1 MYILIL
7 DISTQNYFK
16 SKTKA
21 ITSEPDSMD
30 KHLTSPTGK
39 NNLHHAEQFIDKK
52 IREES
57 GKKASI
63 GNQKDSYESRL
74 SANYKPILSK
84 SDSIDVVDCK
94 CINQLVLSTTIVLIY
109 LISFFCVIDKKL
121 ARGISRA
128 TENVNIVSRVRGEF
142 AMDFHTKQQQ
152 QASNLYFVDTPDFTF
167 TLPDLSIYAEDFRF
181 VAFI

>member
-1 MYILIL
+1 MNILIL

-16 SKTKA
+16 NKTKS
-21 ITSEPDSMD
+21 IPTEPDSMD

-63 GNQKDSYESRL
+63 GNQKDSCESRL

-84 SDSIDVVDCK
+84 SDSIDLVDCK
-94 CINQLVLSTTIVLIY
+94 CN
-109 LISFFCVIDKKL
+109 
-121 ARGISRA
+121 
-128 TENVNIVSRVRGEF
+128 E
-142 AMDFHTKQQQ
+142 
-152 QASNLYFVDTPDFTF
+152 
-167 TLPDLSIYAEDFRF
+167 
-181 VAFI
+181 